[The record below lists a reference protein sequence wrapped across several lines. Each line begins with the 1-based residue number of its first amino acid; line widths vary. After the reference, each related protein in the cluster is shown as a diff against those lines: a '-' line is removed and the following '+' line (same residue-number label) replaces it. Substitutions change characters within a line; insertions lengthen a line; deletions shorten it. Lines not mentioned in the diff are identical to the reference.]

1 MLHETYRPRD
11 WGEVVGQDA
20 LVASIQA
27 LESRSG
33 LSGRAYWISGK
44 SGGGKTT
51 IARLIAQSVSSG
63 HYINEMDAKELTAGA
78 LDTIKA
84 DMAYVPMGCE
94 TRAYIVNEAHGLRA
108 DMVTRLLGMLEAP
121 VLNSGTL
128 WVFTTTIEGDQ
139 LFDGHLDSHPLKSRC
154 MEFELAQRGVCLPM
168 AARCREI
175 ALKEGLDGQGI
186 GAYERL
192 LKDKRNNMRAALQSI
207 EAGAMLK
214 G

>member
-1 MLHETYRPRD
+1 MLHETYRPTKWD
-11 WGEVVGQDA
+11 DVVGQDA
-20 LVASIQA
+20 LVSTIQA
-27 LESRSG
+27 LELRSG
-33 LSGRAYWISGK
+33 LQGRAYWISGK

-51 IARLIAQSVSSG
+51 LARLIAQSVSIG
-63 HYINEMDAKELTAGA
+63 PYIREMDATELTAGV
-78 LDTIKA
+78 LENIKA

-94 TRAYIVNEAHGLRA
+94 CRAYIVNEAHRLRA
-108 DMVTRLLGMLEAP
+108 DMVTKLLGMLEAP

-139 LFDGHLDSHPLKSRC
+139 LFDGHLDSQPLKSRC
-154 MEFELAQRGVCLPM
+154 MDFELAQRGVCGPM

-175 ALKEGLDGQGI
+175 AQKESLDGRPLA
-186 GAYERL
+186 AYERL
-192 LKDKRNNMRAALQSI
+192 LKDNRNNMRAALQAI

>member
-1 MLHETYRPRD
+1 MLHETYRPRGWED
-11 WGEVVGQDA
+11 VVAQDA
-20 LVASIQA
+20 LVSTIRH

-33 LSGRAYWISGK
+33 LQGRAYWISGK

-51 IARLIAQSVSSG
+51 IARLIAQSVSIG
-63 HYINEMDAKELTAGA
+63 PYIREMDATELTAGV
-78 LDTIKA
+78 LESIRA

-94 TRAYIVNEAHGLRA
+94 CRAFIVNEAHRLRA

-121 VLNSGTL
+121 VLNDGTL

-154 MEFELAQRGVCLPM
+154 MEFELAQRGVCRPM
-168 AARCREI
+168 AQRCLEI
-175 ALKEGLDGQGI
+175 ARKEGLDGQEI

-192 LKDKRNNMRAALQSI
+192 LKDKRNNMRAALQAI
-207 EAGAMLK
+207 EAGAMMK